1 MQNNSENT
9 AVDKAA
15 DFVQKHRKAIFSC
28 LIVFVVL
35 IAGSVVFLSLRDNFQ
50 RKAIAEVEELSS
62 RFSEL
67 RLVLADENYAA
78 DADALLE
85 DLNNF
90 VKGKSGFAGS
100 RGWGLIAQIHS
111 GRKQWAEAEEA
122 WLNAAKTGRKTY
134 LGPVSFFNAAAA
146 AEEQG
151 KLREAVGYLEN
162 ALSNS
167 FAFPAAPRAQ
177 FSIGRLN
184 EQLEDF
190 PAALTAYRA
199 VLSNW
204 SNIEVWGNLAQS
216 RILAI
221 EAR

>member
-15 DFVQKHRKAIFSC
+15 DFVQKHRKAIFSF

-35 IAGSVVFLSLRDNFQ
+35 IAGSVVFLSLRDNFH

-78 DADALLE
+78 DADTLLK

-90 VKGKSGFAGS
+90 VKGKSGFPGS
-100 RGWGLIAQIHS
+100 KGWGLIAQIHS

-122 WLNAAKTGRKTY
+122 WLNAAKTGKRTY
-134 LGPVSFFNAAAA
+134 LAPMSFFNAAAA

-162 ALSNS
+162 ALSNP

-216 RILAI
+216 RILSI